1 MAGTEKRQHPRQP
14 VFLDCEIDG
23 ASDFATMRISNLSL
37 AGCYV
42 DTGMSVGVGAA
53 VRLRLVLAGT
63 PLTLSGLVIHVQPGI
78 GFGMR
83 FDPLPEETLA
93 PLIAF
98 LRPPPERP

>member
-1 MAGTEKRQHPRQP
+1 MNGTADDAWHSGCGGGEGGHAVAGTEQRQHPRQP

-42 DTGMSVGVGAA
+42 DTGMSVGVGAG

-63 PLTLSGLVIHVQPGI
+63 PARSGCPANTTNRLTTS
-78 GFGMR
+78 
-83 FDPLPEETLA
+83 
-93 PLIAF
+93 
-98 LRPPPERP
+98 